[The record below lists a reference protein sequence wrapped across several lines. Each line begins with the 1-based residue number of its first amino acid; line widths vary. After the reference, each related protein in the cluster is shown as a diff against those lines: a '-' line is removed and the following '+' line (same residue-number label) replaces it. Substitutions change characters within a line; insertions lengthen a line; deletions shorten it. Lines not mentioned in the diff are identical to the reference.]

1 MAKKQ
6 LSPAETAFFCEQLSS
21 MLKAGMQLND
31 GLEILSMDIDD
42 GRIRRICETLSK
54 ALDGGN
60 PLHCAMEQTGVFPEY
75 AVNMVKIGTMSG
87 RLDDVLDGLTE

>member
-31 GLEILSMDIDD
+31 GLEILSLDIYEEYVKRFQRRWT
-42 GRIRRICETLSK
+42 GEIRSTAQWSRPEF
-54 ALDGGN
+54 
-60 PLHCAMEQTGVFPEY
+60 FPS
-75 AVNMVKIGTMSG
+75 T
-87 RLDDVLDGLTE
+87 R